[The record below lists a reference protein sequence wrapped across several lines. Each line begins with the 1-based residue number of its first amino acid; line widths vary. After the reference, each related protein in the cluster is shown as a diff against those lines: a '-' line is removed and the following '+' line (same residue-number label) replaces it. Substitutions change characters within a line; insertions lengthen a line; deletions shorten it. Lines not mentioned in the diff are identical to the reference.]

1 MKPIKYYLFVAK
13 YYLECIFNILFSP
26 FFYYWKKIIH
36 VDKINTPI
44 HKLNNNFK
52 IVTLVGDYY
61 QMGYQYGSLMKNDI
75 LYNYNLF
82 ENFLNY
88 LESEHIKKIPFILK
102 DKDIYK
108 SLDKLYNRCESYIDE
123 NIKQFVRGMS
133 KSSGVKERKIW
144 NYNLYLSLM
153 GSHCILYSTKLNNKL
168 LHLRT
173 LDYIHDNYKHNL
185 IVFKPNNLK
194 SYSSFYFIGLIFI
207 LTGIN
212 NNKIILDEVY
222 YDEYLSESLYKS
234 NPYYFKF
241 HKILSESKNN
251 YEAMKILKEEP
262 RDGNL
267 HIGVSDGNKNESVFL
282 KYCRKFCEE
291 DLILKYSP
299 ISSFPPNE
307 KSKYDKLLSQ
317 KKYSVEEII
326 RLLSSMRTGE
336 VHSFLYYDNYI
347 YVSVTSNYIQ
357 SYNNDF
363 YKIDL
368 NSLF

>member
-1 MKPIKYYLFVAK
+1 MKQIKYYLFMAK

-26 FFYYWKKIIH
+26 FFYYWKKIIY

-61 QMGYQYGSLMKNDI
+61 QMGYQYGSLMKDDI
-75 LYNYNLF
+75 LYNYELF
-82 ENFLNY
+82 GNFLNC
-88 LESEHIKKIPFILK
+88 LESEHMKRIPFILK

-108 SLDKLYNRCESYIDE
+108 SLDKLYNRCESYIEE
-123 NIKQFVRGMS
+123 NIKHFIKGMS
-133 KSSGVKERKIW
+133 KSTGIKERKIW
-144 NYNLYLSLM
+144 HYNLYLSLM
-153 GSHCILYSTKLNNKL
+153 GSHCILYSGKMNEKL

-185 IVFKPNNLK
+185 IVYKPNNLK
-194 SYSSFYFIGLIFI
+194 HYSSFYFTGLIFI

-212 NNKIILDEVY
+212 KNKIILDEVY

-241 HKILSESKNN
+241 HKILAESKNN
-251 YEAMKILKEEP
+251 DEAIKILKEEP

-282 KYCRKFCEE
+282 KYCRKFCEK
-291 DLILKYSP
+291 DLILKYNP
-299 ISSFPPNE
+299 IYSFPPDE
-307 KSKYDKLLSQ
+307 KSKYEKLLSQ
-317 KKYSVEEII
+317 KNYSVEEII

-336 VHSFLYYDNYI
+336 VHSFLYYENYI